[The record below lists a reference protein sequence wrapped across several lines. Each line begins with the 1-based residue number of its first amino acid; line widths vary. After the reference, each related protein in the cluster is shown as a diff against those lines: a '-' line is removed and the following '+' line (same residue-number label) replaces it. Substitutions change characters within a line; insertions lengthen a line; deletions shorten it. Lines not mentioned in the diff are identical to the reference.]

1 MRYEAPRHERF
12 HGMTRF
18 HCSLVAC
25 LLAFIAGCGQ
35 PAAATIEAKAGFP
48 IGVEL
53 NVEPN
58 KAPPSNSKFDEDLF
72 VAQKAPKKPA
82 PPPVNVQ
89 PKVPDLRIAVTE
101 AEQRQINQAIAK
113 GVQYLKTSLAKSG
126 DGDDGGHSIGR
137 LAIGAL
143 ALLECGVP
151 ADDAAITRTAKA
163 VRASAPRLKD
173 TYSLALAIMFL
184 DRLNQPADRNLI
196 RSFAARLV
204 AGQNGRGGWTYD
216 CPLLS
221 QPDETTLLTMLEDL
235 PPLTK
240 IVSTPTPLPDPLPIE
255 GPLTNPLTKDGPLL
269 NPIKPKPGDPLLN
282 PLEKN
287 PKLLDPL
294 RKDDPKLQNPLRKES
309 ANIDQPIMPES
320 RAILPERVRGPGVDQ
335 PLPAALKNVPALN
348 VNVGQAARIS
358 EKKETDDNSNTQFAI
373 MGLWAARRHGVP
385 MDRTLVL
392 VERRFR
398 SSQNTDGS
406 WGYHAWDHK
415 QADSMTCTGLL
426 GMALALGMDLQL
438 AGRNA
443 GVATADPAVK
453 KGFSYLASTIGKAPG
468 ANPMAKGKG
477 KGQPKGK
484 AGSLVGADARGD
496 LYYLWSVERVAVSYS
511 TATIG
516 TKNWYPWGA
525 AVILS
530 HQQADGSWHDRH
542 SGIPDTS
549 FALLFLTRANLVRGL
564 PRLAL

>member
-1 MRYEAPRHERF
+1 MPRF
-12 HGMTRF
+12 Y
-18 HCSLVAC
+18 CSLVAC
-25 LLAFIAGCGQ
+25 LLASVAGCGQ

-58 KAPPSNSKFDEDLF
+58 EAPPSNPKIDADLF
-72 VAQKAPKKPA
+72 VAQKSPKKPA
-82 PPPVNVQ
+82 PPADIVA
-89 PKVPDLRIAVTE
+89 PKAPELRIAVTE

-113 GVQYLKTSLAKSG
+113 GVQYLKGSLTKSG
-126 DGDDGGHSIGR
+126 DGGDCEDSIGR

-143 ALLECGVP
+143 SLLECGVP
-151 ADDAAITRTAKA
+151 ADDAAIAKTAKA
-163 VRASAPRLKD
+163 VRNSAPRLRD

-221 QPDETTLLTMLEDL
+221 QPDETILLTMLEDL

-240 IVSTPTPLPDPLPIE
+240 IVSNPTPLPDPLPI
-255 GPLTNPLTKDGPLL
+255 DGPLV
-269 NPIKPKPGDPLLN
+269 NPIKPKTGDPLLN
-282 PLEKN
+282 PLEKD
-287 PKLLDPL
+287 PKLNKGITDPLPILLDPL
-294 RKDDPKLQNPLRKES
+294 RKDDPKLQNPLRKEPVGFEPTLTP
-309 ANIDQPIMPES
+309 DG
-320 RAILPERVRGPGVDQ
+320 RAGLTERVRGPGVDQ
-335 PLPAALKNVPALN
+335 PLPATLKNVPALN
-348 VNVGQAARIS
+348 VNVGQPARIA

-398 SSQNTDGS
+398 SSQNADGS

-443 GVATADPAVK
+443 GVATAEPAVK
-453 KGFSYLASTIGKAPG
+453 KGFAYLASSIGKAPG
-468 ANPMAKGKG
+468 ANPIAKGKG

-496 LYYLWSVERVAVSYS
+496 LYYLWSVERVAVAYG
-511 TATIG
+511 TPTIG

-525 AVILS
+525 GVILA

-542 SGIPDTS
+542 AGIPDTS

-564 PRLAL
+564 PRLALEKH